1 MIWKGFK
8 SIITL
13 KHITSFVPRTISQGE
28 NVITNP
34 YDIANILNN
43 YFSSV
48 SDTVKESIKY
58 YHKHFSD

>member
-1 MIWKGFK
+1 M
-8 SIITL
+8 
-13 KHITSFVPRTISQGE
+13 PRTISQGE

-34 YDIANILNN
+34 YDIANIPNN